1 MNADQAVELA
11 RQTLQITLMICGPIL
26 LIAMGVGLLV
36 SVFQVITSLQD
47 TTVTTVPRLA
57 AVAAVAFLLSPW
69 MFHEMVSFTVRLLG
83 DFHPYLR

>member
-69 MFHEMVSFTVRLLG
+69 MFREMVSFTVRLLG
-83 DFHPYLR
+83 DFHPYLH

>member
-26 LIAMGVGLLV
+26 LIAMGVGLIV
-36 SVFQVITSLQD
+36 SVFQVITSVQD

-57 AVAAVAFLLSPW
+57 TVAAVAFLLSPW
-69 MFHEMVSFTVRLLG
+69 MFREMVSFTIRLLG
-83 DFHPYLR
+83 DFHPYLH

>member
-26 LIAMGVGLLV
+26 VIAMGVGLLV

-69 MFHEMVSFTVRLLG
+69 MFREMVSFTVRLLG
-83 DFHPYLR
+83 DFHPYLH